1 MPYTLSQSD
10 IDNLAGDNCTMLVNG
25 GSVSVDYV
33 IDTGDTVEVTSNGAG
48 TFTDTSVYFLGQNPN
63 TGGSLYEY
71 FTISGNDKVATLTY
85 PSGYFYQFG
94 VSVEVPQPDFI
105 VDVDDIQALN
115 DANATLKIN
124 GVLAVDGSEIFEGDT
139 LLAETLT
146 GYAFYP
152 NQPALGVN
160 SSIYF
165 SGQDPNSGALRYLG
179 FELNE
184 DNTQA
189 TCTYSNDVDGVVY
202 TSLEVYTIQQTLVTG
217 INNVY
222 LITKNKLSDLNNER
236 FVGTPPDV
244 YDYGQFILNVL
255 ELPFSIDESNIL
267 EPENIMLAT
276 FETTIEAPKIST
288 DKIVVD
294 LGEIA
299 TPENEG
305 NLLDFKNTTALLHLP
320 RIEPLVIDIDYVVGQ
335 TISIQYIIDCYT
347 GVATVNISSTKIDDV
362 VITRQVDIGVNI
374 PYAVENGSATLY
386 NSNVDVGGDNGVT
399 IPFIEI
405 LKNEAILP
413 YGFFTIPIIDE
424 DVLSLQNGF
433 IRVEEIELEINGS
446 YSEKQSVIDAIKSG
460 VIIK

>member
-1 MPYTLSQSD
+1 MPYTLKQTD
-10 IDNLAGDNCTMLVNG
+10 IDNLASEDCTMLVNG
-25 GSVSVDYV
+25 GSVSVDFV
-33 IDTGDTVEVTSNGAG
+33 IQTGDTVEVTSNGAG
-48 TFTDTSVYFLGQNPN
+48 TFTGTSVYFLGQDPN

-94 VSVEVPQPDFI
+94 VSVEVPQPDYI
-105 VDVDDIQALN
+105 VDSADIAALQN
-115 DANATLKIN
+115 ANATLKIN

-152 NQPALGVN
+152 DNVAFNVN

-165 SGQDPNSGALRYLG
+165 SGQDQIGAMFYLG
-179 FELNE
+179 FTLSE
-184 DNTQA
+184 DNTSA
-189 TCTYSNDVDGVVY
+189 TTIFTNHSSGRDYV
-202 TSLEVYTIQQTLVTG
+202 SLTVNTIQVTVVSG
-217 INNVY
+217 TNNVY
-222 LITKNKLSDLNNER
+222 LITSNKLSDLNTER

-244 YDYGQFILNVL
+244 YDYGQFMLSVL

-294 LGEIA
+294 LGEIT

-374 PYAVENGSATLY
+374 PYAVEQGSATLY

-433 IRVEEIELEINGS
+433 IRVEEIELEIDGS
-446 YSEKQSVIDAIKSG
+446 YSEKQRVINALQGG

>member
-1 MPYTLSQSD
+1 MPYTLKQTD
-10 IDNLAGDNCTMLVNG
+10 IDNLVSEDCTMLVNG
-25 GSVSVDYV
+25 GSVSVDFV
-33 IDTGDTVEVTSNGAG
+33 IETGDTVEVTSNGAG
-48 TFTDTSVYFLGQNPN
+48 TFTSTSVFFLGQNPN

-94 VSVEVPQPDFI
+94 VSVEVPQPDYI
-105 VDVDDIQALN
+105 VDSADITALQN
-115 DANATLKIN
+115 ANATLKIN
-124 GVLAVDGSEIFEGDT
+124 GVLAVDGSEIFEGDA

-152 NQPALGVN
+152 DNVAFNVN

-165 SGQDPNSGALRYLG
+165 SGQDQIGAMFYLG
-179 FELNE
+179 FTLSE
-184 DNTQA
+184 DNASA
-189 TCTYSNDVDGVVY
+189 TTTFTNHSSGRDYINLTVN
-202 TSLEVYTIQQTLVTG
+202 TIQVTVVSG
-217 INNVY
+217 TNNVY
-222 LITKNKLSDLNNER
+222 LITSNKLSDINTER

-294 LGEIA
+294 LGEIT

-320 RIEPLVIDIDYVVGQ
+320 RIEPLVIDIDYIVGQ

-374 PYAVENGSATLY
+374 PYAVEQGIATLY

-433 IRVEEIELEINGS
+433 IRVEEIELEIDGS
-446 YSEKQSVIDAIKSG
+446 YSEKQRVINALQGG